1 MLEDTVMKLL
11 LIEDNKP
18 LAESLK
24 KQLGKTFVIDSF
36 RSGEDGLQQAL
47 NGSYDIIVLD
57 LGLPDKSGHDVCKA
71 IRVNGINTPV
81 LILTGVDDI
90 NSRVALLDDGAD
102 DYLTKPFNVAELR
115 ARLHALLRR
124 PSATY
129 TSSLLTVHDL
139 TLDPNRR
146 SVERKGIPIRLR
158 RKEFDILEYLVRNQ
172 GRPVTRA
179 MILDHAWDGSKDAW
193 NNTVDV
199 HIKHLRDKVDRPF
212 ESSLIQ
218 TAYGIGY
225 MVDAAAVTKEKGGD
239 LS

>member
-1 MLEDTVMKLL
+1 MKLL

-18 LAESLK
+18 LADSLK
-24 KQLGKTFVIDSF
+24 KQLGKTFIIDAF
-36 RSGEDGLQQAL
+36 RSGEEGMQQAL
-47 NGSYDIIVLD
+47 TGAYDIIVLD
-57 LGLPDKSGHDVCKA
+57 LGLPDKSGHDVCRG
-71 IRVNGINTPV
+71 IRANGVSTPI

-90 NSRVALLDDGAD
+90 DSRVALLDDGAD

-115 ARLHALLRR
+115 ARLGALLRR
-124 PSATY
+124 PANTY
-129 TSSLLTVHDL
+129 TQNILTVRDL
-139 TLDPNRR
+139 TLDPNKR
-146 SVERKGIPIRLR
+146 SVERAGVPIALR

-212 ESSLIQ
+212 GSTLIQ

-225 MVDAAAVTKEKGGD
+225 MVDAAHVTKEKGV
-239 LS
+239 SYYE